1 MKQKIVS
8 YLSMVCGILLSI
20 VMISIS
26 FVLIVPLLVI
36 GAGIAA
42 YKIHQIRSVQHFD
55 CENAATSS
63 RVLEGEYEKVKD

>member
-8 YLSMVCGILLSI
+8 YLSMLCGILLSI

-42 YKIHQIRSVQHFD
+42 YKIHQIRNVYQFD
-55 CENAATSS
+55 SENAATSS

>member
-8 YLSMVCGILLSI
+8 YLSMLCGILLSI

-42 YKIHQIRSVQHFD
+42 YKIHQIRSTYQFD
-55 CENAATSS
+55 SENATTSS
-63 RVLEGEYEKVKD
+63 RILEGEYEKVKD